1 MSRPER
7 RVQIPLFPL
16 NTVLFPDGVLPLRVF
31 EARYMDMVRECM
43 KKSTPFGVCLIVKGA
58 EVGGV
63 AQPETVGCLATIR
76 TWDMPQLGVL
86 HIRTVGLQRFR
97 IAETHAEP
105 NGLLRGTVDL
115 IDPDEDTP
123 IGIEH
128 RPCADL
134 LRRIIDDVGAQRA
147 EKRREMAAASVEGT
161 LPADGDAIGG
171 APFEPPH
178 RMDSSVWVGNR
189 LCEVLPVPM
198 KAKQKLM
205 ELDDAVAR
213 LGIITQYLK
222 QHSVL
227 K

>member
-1 MSRPER
+1 M
-7 RVQIPLFPL
+7 QIPLFPL

-43 KKSTPFGVCLIVKGA
+43 KRNTPFGVSLIVRGA
-58 EVGGV
+58 EIGGV
-63 AQPETVGCLATIR
+63 AQPEIVGCMATIR

-86 HIRTVGLQRFR
+86 HIRTIGGQRFR
-97 IAETHAEP
+97 IRHTHSEAS
-105 NGLLRGTVDL
+105 GLLRANVDL
-115 IDPDEDTP
+115 IEPDEDVP
-123 IGIEH
+123 IAPEH

-134 LRRIIDDVGAQRA
+134 LRRVIDDVGAQRA
-147 EKRREMAAASVEGT
+147 EKRRELTGEESAIAGEV
-161 LPADGDAIGG
+161 DAIGG

-205 ELDDAVAR
+205 ELDDARAR

-222 QHSVL
+222 QHSVIPR
-227 K
+227 

>member
-1 MSRPER
+1 M
-7 RVQIPLFPL
+7 QIPLFPL

-43 KKSTPFGVCLIVKGA
+43 KKNAPFGVCLIVKGA

-63 AQPETVGCLATIR
+63 AQPEAVGCLAAIR

-86 HIRTVGLQRFR
+86 HIRTVGGQRFR
-97 IAETHAEP
+97 IVHTHSDP
-105 NGLLRGTVDL
+105 NGLLRANVEL
-115 IDPDEDTP
+115 IEPDEDTP
-123 IGIEH
+123 IGPEH
-128 RPCADL
+128 KPCADL
-134 LRRIIDDVGAQRA
+134 LRRVIDDVGAQRA
-147 EKRREMAAASVEGT
+147 ERRREAAAAAPEEGKA
-161 LPADGDAIGG
+161 PADGDAIGG

>member
-1 MSRPER
+1 M
-7 RVQIPLFPL
+7 QIPLFPL

-43 KKSTPFGVCLIVKGA
+43 RRDAPFGVCLIVRGP

-63 AQPETVGCLATIR
+63 AQPEEIGTLASIR
-76 TWDMPQLGVL
+76 TWDMQQLGVL
-86 HIRTVGLQRFR
+86 HIRTVGMQRFR
-97 IAETHAEP
+97 VVDTRAEES
-105 NGLLRGTVDL
+105 GLLRADVDL
-115 IDPDEDTP
+115 IEPDEDLP
-123 IGIEH
+123 IAPEH
-128 RPCADL
+128 KPCVDL
-134 LRRIIDDVGAQRA
+134 LQKVIDDVEAQRA
-147 EKRREMAAASVEGT
+147 ERQRALAAEEPEVAAA
-161 LPADGDAIGG
+161 AAAIGG

-205 ELDDAVAR
+205 ELDDARVR

-222 QHSVL
+222 QHAVF

>member
-1 MSRPER
+1 
-7 RVQIPLFPL
+7 VQIPLFPL

-43 KKSTPFGVCLIVKGA
+43 KTASPFGVCLIVRGA

-63 AQPETVGCLATIR
+63 AQPESVGCLATIR

-86 HIRTVGLQRFR
+86 HIRTIGSQRFR
-97 IAETHAEP
+97 IRHTHSDSD
-105 NGLLRGTVDL
+105 GLLRALVEL
-115 IDPDEDTP
+115 IEPDEDVPITP
-123 IGIEH
+123 AH
-128 RPCADL
+128 QPCADL
-134 LRRIIDDVGAQRA
+134 LRRVIDDVGAQRA
-147 EKRREMAAASVEGT
+147 ERRREAAQAREDT
-161 LPADGDAIGG
+161 PAAADGDAIGG
-171 APFEPPH
+171 APFEPPL

-213 LGIITQYLK
+213 LSIISQYLK
-222 QHSVL
+222 QHSVIPR
-227 K
+227 